1 MMLRGGK
8 MSAVIKAN
16 KVKLNEYG
24 YEKDKTIPEIEK
36 RENEPKNEQIKT
48 DNIDWKAIVVETVD
62 ELREE
67 YEREIENLKKEVIDA
82 HKLVTEWQEKYKKL
96 REQFSDALMVKD
108 HAIKENAELENER
121 LKLERENKSLS
132 SELDHLKKEIVILR
146 ELSYLKL
153 SKEVE
158 SA

>member
-1 MMLRGGK
+1 

-16 KVKLNEYG
+16 KVKLNDYG
-24 YEKDKTIPEIEK
+24 YEIDKTIPEIEK

-48 DNIDWKAIVVETVD
+48 DNIDWKAIVEETVD

-67 YEREIENLKKEVIDA
+67 YENEIEKLKRELIAA
-82 HKLVTEWQEKYKKL
+82 HKNFIQFQDKYDKL
-96 REQFSDALMVKD
+96 RDQFSDALQVKD
-108 HAIKENAELENER
+108 IAIKENAELENER

-153 SKEVE
+153 AKEVE